1 MAGDGLLQSKRR
13 VGFGTE
19 EDNVKICPYPAYLD
33 LHGQQAPGECLGELG
48 DRDKVMSG
56 VRKFG
61 SEDLC
66 DPLEMAGLGGCLG
79 VLLKD
84 WG

>member
-1 MAGDGLLQSKRR
+1 
-13 VGFGTE
+13 
-19 EDNVKICPYPAYLD
+19 
-33 LHGQQAPGECLGELG
+33 
-48 DRDKVMSG
+48 MSG
-56 VRKFG
+56 VRKFE

>member
-1 MAGDGLLQSKRR
+1 
-13 VGFGTE
+13 
-19 EDNVKICPYPAYLD
+19 
-33 LHGQQAPGECLGELG
+33 
-48 DRDKVMSG
+48 MSG

-66 DPLEMAGLGGCLG
+66 DPLEMAVLGGFLG